1 MELREV
7 LRQAEIFRGMSEDA
21 LKRLEAKGRK
31 KSYDPGATLFF
42 EGSNGSEFFL
52 LLEGE
57 VRLYKTSPEGQ
68 EVALRIVRPGEVF
81 AEVVLFENPVY
92 PVSASAL
99 GRVVVFAVGRSS
111 FTDMLDE
118 RDFRN
123 EFIAMLMKKQRY
135 LAGRILYL
143 TSFDVEERFFRFLV
157 EHYGT
162 SGTYCVDMAKKD
174 MASAIGTIPE
184 TFSRLINRLRG
195 LGVITWE
202 GQVLTVKRGYL
213 ENFMEGVGEGRGQGN
228 GLLR

>member
-1 MELREV
+1 MELRDV
-7 LRQAEIFRGMSEDA
+7 LKQAELFRGMGDGA
-21 LKRLEAKGRK
+21 LAGLMARGRQKGF
-31 KSYDPGATLFF
+31 GQGGTLFV
-42 EGSNGSEFFL
+42 EGTRGTEFFL

-92 PVSASAL
+92 PVSAVAL
-99 GRVVVFAVGRSS
+99 SPVRVFAMNRSA
-111 FTDMLDE
+111 FDELLDE
-118 RDFRN
+118 KDFRS

-143 TSFDVEERFFRFLV
+143 TSLDVEERFFRFII

-162 SGTYCVDMAKKD
+162 GGTYSVDMAKKD

-184 TFSRLINRLRG
+184 TFSRLINRLKG
-195 LGVITWE
+195 LGVISWE
-202 GQVLTVKRGYL
+202 GGTLTVKRDYL
-213 ENFMEGVGEGRGQGN
+213 ENFMEEAVTGISPGN
-228 GLLR
+228 G

>member
-1 MELREV
+1 MLK
-7 LRQAEIFRGMSEDA
+7 QAELFRGMGDDA
-21 LKRLEAKGRK
+21 LARLAARGRQK
-31 KSYDPGATLFF
+31 VFGQGGTLFI

-68 EVALRIVRPGEVF
+68 EVALRIVRSGEVF

-99 GRVVVFAVGRSS
+99 SRVRVFAMDRTS
-111 FTDMLDE
+111 FADLLDE

-143 TSFDVEERFFRFLV
+143 TSFDVEERFFRFLI

-162 SGTYCVDMAKKD
+162 SGTYSGDMAKKD
-174 MASAIGTIPE
+174 MAAAIGTIPE
-184 TFSRLINRLRG
+184 TLSRLINRLKG
-195 LGVITWE
+195 LGVISWE
-202 GQVLTVKRGYL
+202 GSSLIVKKDYL
-213 ENFMEGVGEGRGQGN
+213 ENFMEDAGTGMGPAN
-228 GLLR
+228 G

>member
-1 MELREV
+1 M
-7 LRQAEIFRGMSEDA
+7 
-21 LKRLEAKGRK
+21 
-31 KSYDPGATLFF
+31 
-42 EGSNGSEFFL
+42 
-52 LLEGE
+52 
-57 VRLYKTSPEGQ
+57 RLYKTSPEGQ

-99 GRVVVFAVGRSS
+99 SRVRVFAMDRTS
-111 FTDMLDE
+111 FADLLDE

-143 TSFDVEERFFRFLV
+143 TSFDVEERFFRFLI

-162 SGTYCVDMAKKD
+162 SGTYSVDMAKKD

-184 TFSRLINRLRG
+184 TLSRLINRLKG
-195 LGVITWE
+195 LGVISWE
-202 GQVLTVKRGYL
+202 GSSLIVKKDYL
-213 ENFMEGVGEGRGQGN
+213 ENFMEDAGTGMRPAN
-228 GLLR
+228 G